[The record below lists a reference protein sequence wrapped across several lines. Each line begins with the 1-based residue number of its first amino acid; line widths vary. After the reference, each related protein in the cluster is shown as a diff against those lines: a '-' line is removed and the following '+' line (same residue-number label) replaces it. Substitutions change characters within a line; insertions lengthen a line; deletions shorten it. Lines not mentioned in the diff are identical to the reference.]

1 MKRLSSNTLI
11 FFLTLLFYQ
20 CIDTSS
26 NRKNILNINEKLLS
40 EKSYTFQNFTFNT
53 PKGWVLMNHTVGEG
67 AKGNT
72 EVVQRQWYVLWGLA
86 PLNDVDTNSMAGGAE
101 DYNIEVKQSFVD
113 AIIGAFTGAV
123 TIAPRTVTVTK

>member
-1 MKRLSSNTLI
+1 MKKSLTAISILILITFALSSC
-11 FFLTLLFYQ
+11 Y
-20 CIDTSS
+20 
-26 NRKNILNINEKLLS
+26 
-40 EKSYTFQNFTFNT
+40 
-53 PKGWVLMNHTVGEG
+53 VMNHTVGEG
-67 AKGNT
+67 AKGNS

>member
-1 MKRLSSNTLI
+1 MKKILTAISILILITFALSSC
-11 FFLTLLFYQ
+11 Y
-20 CIDTSS
+20 
-26 NRKNILNINEKLLS
+26 
-40 EKSYTFQNFTFNT
+40 
-53 PKGWVLMNHTVGEG
+53 VMNHTVGEG
-67 AKGNT
+67 AKGNS